1 MVLRVHTRIVMPL
14 RTVCLIYI
22 FSEYNYQTNYFGFTT
37 LIYTLK
43 ITPRIINSSFHFFHA
58 SARFRASKL
67 NLSVALSLSIAYF
80 WQTKESHEVTAWD
93 GSCMLWAYS
102 LYIFALVHYGRIS
115 FQSNG
120 DFSHTMVGCQ
130 AELIIKAAW
139 DDMLSYTIIIHST
152 RQHEF

>member
-1 MVLRVHTRIVMPL
+1 MVLRVHTRIIMPL

-67 NLSVALSLSIAYF
+67 NLSGALSLSIVYF

-93 GSCMLWAYS
+93 GLCMLWAYS
-102 LYIFALVHYGRIS
+102 LYIFALVQLRTNLIS
-115 FQSNG
+115 IKWRFQPHLTPWL
-120 DFSHTMVGCQ
+120 DVR
-130 AELIIKAAW
+130 
-139 DDMLSYTIIIHST
+139 LS
-152 RQHEF
+152 